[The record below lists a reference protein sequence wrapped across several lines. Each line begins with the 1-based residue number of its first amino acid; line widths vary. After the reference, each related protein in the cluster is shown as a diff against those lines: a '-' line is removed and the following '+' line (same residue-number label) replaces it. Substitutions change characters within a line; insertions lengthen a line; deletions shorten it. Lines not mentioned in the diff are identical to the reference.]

1 MQTTTQAP
9 TLFRSASSRYQA
21 ARVLWLFGALLGWSM
36 AGLPVQGQF
45 VSQAAARPQAL
56 APTPSG
62 ANLDRLNRPISLTL
76 DRVALP
82 QALEQIAQEGGF
94 KLSYDENLVAGAGD
108 VSLAMEEGTVMEA
121 LHAVL
126 EGSPFW
132 LKLTSSGHLIVVE
145 RSEPGEAAPEA
156 RTARHEVS
164 GTVTSAEDGAP
175 LPGVNIVVKGTAV
188 GTITSVEGTYT
199 LDAPS
204 PDDTLAFSFIG
215 YVSED
220 VPIQGRSTIDVEMTS
235 DVEALSEVVV
245 VAYGETEQANVT
257 GSVAKVSAENF
268 EEAPV
273 LGFEQ
278 ALAGKAAGVQVRQ
291 SSGVPGGGTEVTIR
305 GLGSINAAN
314 SPLYVVDGVPLG
326 NSSADLN
333 NPLNFIAPQDIE
345 SVTILKDAASAA
357 LYGSRANNG
366 VVLITTK
373 SGGSGQ
379 PTITFSSQAGVQ
391 AVPGYE
397 KPDLLTAE
405 EYVRF
410 RQESIIDNYIVENGL
425 DVDPDNFQAE
435 RPDVFNEIV
444 PEPLRDPARY
454 GEGTDWFDAI
464 TETAP
469 FQQYNLSVRGG
480 NEAVQYYVSAGL
492 TDQQGV
498 IRSSGFRRYAFRAN
512 IDATITDALRF
523 GVNLTPAHLVQDR
536 APTDPDAGGFSIWGA
551 VMRARW
557 TLPISPL
564 ENENGDL
571 AQSTQVEGLIPGP
584 LTPFFNTSPAY
595 VLENVSDKQINNQ
608 VLLSSY
614 LEFEPLANLVLRTT
628 LGVNYRDVNRES
640 FFPSTVAPTSLTG
653 NTPVIPSASLAN
665 LDFFNVLNENTL
677 AYNTALGDRH
687 SVEALAGVT
696 LQRDQFSGG
705 FFNGTDFP
713 SDEVQTLNAAPTIN
727 GNQDAQEWSLFSYLG
742 RLNYNYDSRY
752 LLTAAFRADASSRFG
767 ANNRWGYFPSFS
779 LGWRVSNESFMDGLA
794 PTISRL
800 KLKAGYGETGNN
812 AIGNYAALGQI
823 GTDNYVF
830 GDGFAN
836 GRTPTSIPNPNLSWE
851 ETRQVD
857 VGFELGLFDDR
868 ITLTTDVFNS
878 ITTDLLFQVPI
889 ARISGFGSTLTN
901 VGRIRNRGVEVVLET
916 QNLRD
921 RALSWNSEFN
931 VSVVRNKV
939 ESLGPEGR
947 PIYRGGYG
955 NGTPYTIT
963 EVGEPIAQFFGLDL
977 LGLWTEEELDAW
989 VAENGALPYPGAV
1002 EGSLKYRDV
1011 NGDGQLT
1018 TFEDYTVIGT
1028 PWPDFTFGIT
1038 NRLAYRNFNLSIAID
1053 GSVGG
1058 DIFDMTRQ
1066 VNHNID
1072 GVFNLSREVLD
1083 RFRPGDD
1090 PTQTSVPTTVGQR
1103 NRQQWRAPNTASL
1116 TSATYLS
1123 VRNVTL
1129 GYDLGERLLSQVGG
1143 VVQGARLSLSVQN
1156 ALLLSAFDGNPEA
1169 RKVLDDALV
1178 RNVYAG
1184 SYPIT
1189 RTVTLGLNLTF

>member
-1 MQTTTQAP
+1 MA
-9 TLFRSASSRYQA
+9 RVSVDSASEWR
-21 ARVLWLFGALLGWSM
+21 RALLFLV
-36 AGLPVQGQF
+36 GLACAVAPAWAQGQL
-45 VSQAAARPQAL
+45 ADREAEAL
-56 APTPSG
+56 RTPSPLHAG
-62 ANLDRLNRPISLTL
+62 PTGLERLNRTIDVRL
-76 DRVALP
+76 RGVALP
-82 QALEQIAQEGGF
+82 QALERIARQGGLQ
-94 KLSYDENLVAGAGD
+94 LSYDERLVAGAEA
-108 VSLAMEEGTVMEA
+108 VTLEAEGATVLEA
-121 LHAVL
+121 LQAVL
-126 EGSPFW
+126 RGSGLW
-132 LKLTSSGHLIVVE
+132 LRLTSAGHLVVV
-145 RSEPGEAAPEA
+145 RRQEPAEATPEGA
-156 RTARHEVS
+156 EARHEVA

-175 LPGVNIVVKGTAV
+175 LPGVNVVVRGTTV
-188 GTITSVEGTYT
+188 GTVTDVDGTYA

-204 PDDTLAFSFIG
+204 PDDTLAFSFVG
-215 YVSED
+215 F
-220 VPIQGRSTIDVEMTS
+220 VPQEIPIAGRSTIDVALAP
-235 DVEALSEVVV
+235 DVEALDEVVV

-257 GSVAKVSAENF
+257 GSVARVEAENF

-357 LYGSRANNG
+357 LYGSRASGG

-373 SGGSGQ
+373 SGGSGR
-379 PTITFSSQAGVQ
+379 PSITFTSQAGIQ
-391 AVPGYE
+391 AVPSYE
-397 KPDLLTAE
+397 RPALLNAE

-410 RQESIIDNYIVENGL
+410 RQESIIDAYIVENGL
-425 DVDPDNFQAE
+425 DVDPRTFQAE

-444 PEPLRDPARY
+444 PEPLRNPEQY

-464 TETAP
+464 TERAP

-480 NEAVQYYVSAGL
+480 SEAVQYYVSAGL

-498 IRSSGFRRYAFRAN
+498 VRSTGFRRYAFRAN
-512 IDATITDALRF
+512 LDATITDALRF

-536 APTDPDAGGFSIWGA
+536 APTDPDAGGFSVWGS

-564 ENENGDL
+564 EDENGEL
-571 AQSTQVEGLIPGP
+571 APSTQVEGLIPGP

-595 VLENVSDKQINNQ
+595 VLENVSDKQTNNQ

-614 LEFEPLANLVLRTT
+614 LEFEPVTDLVLRTT
-628 LGVNYRDVNRES
+628 LGVNYRDVNRER
-640 FFPSTVAPTSLTG
+640 FFPSTVAGTSLTG
-653 NTPVIPSASLAN
+653 RTPVIPSASVDN

-677 AYNTALGDRH
+677 TYNRDFGDRH
-687 SVEALAGVT
+687 SAEALAGVT
-696 LQRDQFSGG
+696 LQRDRFEQASFS
-705 FFNGTDFP
+705 GTDFP

-727 GNQDAQEWSLFSYLG
+727 GGQDVGEWTLFSYLG

-779 LGWRVSNESFMDGLA
+779 LGWRVSNESFMEGLY
-794 PTISRL
+794 PTISAL

-830 GDGFAN
+830 GDGFAS
-836 GRTPTSIPNPNLSWE
+836 GRTPTSIPNPDLSWE
-851 ETRQVD
+851 KTRQVD
-857 VGFELGLFDDR
+857 VGVEVGFLDDR
-868 ITLTTDVFNS
+868 LTLTTDVFRS
-878 ITTDLLFQVPI
+878 ITTDLLFEVPI

-901 VGRIRNRGVEVVLET
+901 VGRIRNRGLEVVLET
-916 QNLRD
+916 RNLRGD
-921 RALSWNSEFN
+921 LTWDSELN

-963 EVGEPIAQFFGLDL
+963 EVGEPIAQFIGLDIQ
-977 LGLWTEEELDAW
+977 GLWTQAELDAW
-989 VAENGALPYPGAV
+989 VAENGELPYPGAV
-1002 EGSLKYRDV
+1002 EGALKYRDV
-1011 NGDGQLT
+1011 NGDSTLT
-1018 TFEDYTVIGT
+1018 TFEDYAVIGS
-1028 PWPDFTFGIT
+1028 PWPDFTFGVT
-1038 NRLAYRNFNLSIAID
+1038 NRLAYKRFNLSIAID

-1058 DIFDMTRQ
+1058 EIFDMTRQ
-1066 VNHNID
+1066 VNQNTD
-1072 GVFNLSREVLD
+1072 GVFNMGREVLD

-1129 GYDLGERLLSQVGG
+1129 GYDVGARLLAQAGD
-1143 VVQGARLSLSVQN
+1143 VVQGARLFLSVQN
-1156 ALLLSAFDGNPEA
+1156 ALLLSAFEGNPEA
-1169 RKVLDDALV
+1169 RKVLDTALV